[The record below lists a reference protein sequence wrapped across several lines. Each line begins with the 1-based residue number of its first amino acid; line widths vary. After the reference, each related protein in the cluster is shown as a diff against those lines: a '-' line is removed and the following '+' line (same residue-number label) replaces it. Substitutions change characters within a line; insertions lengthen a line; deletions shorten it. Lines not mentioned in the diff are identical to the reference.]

1 MKLRYFVV
9 DPCGQLRKASKAAV
23 EGLWRGYYR
32 ADQLGCAVANELRLV
47 SVLCDGK
54 LLPRKIYLLRLP
66 LSDGWFTEANL
77 LTLRV
82 FSRPDC
88 VTPKEV
94 ITHHTAG
101 WPANFFRQLAVVLDV
116 PLTGLSVPLG
126 IGGPL
131 FTAAKLRVTLQQA
144 MRYLR

>member
-1 MKLRYFVV
+1 MKLRYFAVG
-9 DPCGQLRKASKAAV
+9 PSGQLRKISKSAM
-23 EGLWRGYYR
+23 EGLWRGHYR
-32 ADQLGCAVANELRLV
+32 ADQLGCDAGTELRLA
-47 SVLCDGK
+47 SVLCDRR

-77 LTLRV
+77 LTLRI

-88 VTPKEV
+88 VTPREV

-101 WPANFFRQLAVVLDV
+101 WPADFFRQLAVALDV
-116 PLTGLSVPLG
+116 PVADLGVPLG

-131 FTAAKLRVTLQQA
+131 FTAAKLRVTLREA
-144 MRYLR
+144 VRFLS

>member
-9 DPCGQLRKASKAAV
+9 DPAGQLRKVPKAAID
-23 EGLWRGYYR
+23 GLWKGCYR
-32 ADQLGCAVANELRLV
+32 ADQLGCAVGSELRLV
-47 SVLCDGK
+47 SILCDQH

-66 LSDGWFTEANL
+66 LSEGWFTEANL
-77 LTLRV
+77 LTLRI

-94 ITHHTAG
+94 IAHHTAG
-101 WPANFFRQLAVVLDV
+101 WPADFFRQVAVVLDV
-116 PLTGLSVPLG
+116 PVAQLSVPLG

-131 FTAAKLRVTLQQA
+131 FTAAKLRVTLRQA
-144 MRYLR
+144 LRYLR